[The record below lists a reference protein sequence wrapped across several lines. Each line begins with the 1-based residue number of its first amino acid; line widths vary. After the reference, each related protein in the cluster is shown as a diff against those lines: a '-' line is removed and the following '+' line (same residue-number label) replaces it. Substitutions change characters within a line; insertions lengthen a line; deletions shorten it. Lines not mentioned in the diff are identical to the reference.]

1 MDEKKYEVLPTTAD
15 IGIITYGEDLVS
27 LFKNTAE
34 GMFDLIAEMDNVE
47 AKIDESVEVSAP
59 NSEELLV
66 AWLNELILLFDA
78 RGFLA
83 KEFDIK
89 ELSDKNLKAAVKGE
103 TLNLEKHAIKTGI
116 KGATYHKLEIKK
128 TNHLWRAQ
136 VIFDV

>member
-15 IGIITYGEDLVS
+15 IGIIAYGEDLVS

-59 NSEELLV
+59 N
-66 AWLNELILLFDA
+66 LFDA

-116 KGATYHKLEIKK
+116 KGATYHKLEVKK
-128 TNHLWRAQ
+128 IDHLWKAQ

>member
-1 MDEKKYEVLPTTAD
+1 MIA
-15 IGIITYGEDLVS
+15 
-27 LFKNTAE
+27 LFKNVAE
-34 GMFDLIAEMDNVE
+34 GMFDLICEMENVE
-47 AKIDESVEVSAP
+47 AKIEESIDVSAP